1 MHENGHY
8 RIDKE
13 YINQIMNLRSRFNI
27 PIRVHVYAKHIVEIQ
42 PAVELLYCLDS
53 REIKVTAENIDDIV
67 KLIV

>member
-1 MHENGHY
+1 
-8 RIDKE
+8 
-13 YINQIMNLRSRFNI
+13 MNLRSRFNI